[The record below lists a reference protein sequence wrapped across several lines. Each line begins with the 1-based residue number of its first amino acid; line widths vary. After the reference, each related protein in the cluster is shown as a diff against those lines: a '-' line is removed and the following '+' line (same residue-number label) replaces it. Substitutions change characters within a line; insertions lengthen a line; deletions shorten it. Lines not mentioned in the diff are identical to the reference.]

1 MTLKEMKIKVF
12 SLIEEYYPELT
23 GLAEDEDVLN
33 KINGIVNSIQLDL
46 MKYRKIPANT
56 EIEIKE
62 NSDRIITISDEINDL
77 YQLNK
82 VILVPSDNTISKDFE
97 MLDEDNIQVNDDF
110 VGTVRLFYYKYP
122 RTVKVSFEESEDKD
136 QYDENFK
143 FDIDLVLQE
152 VMPYG
157 IARDLLRLDMISV
170 YGTYFEKTY
179 NELKQ
184 QLDSRRTAGII
195 TIYDGEDI

>member
-12 SLIEEYYPELT
+12 SLIEEYYPELE
-23 GLAEDEDVLN
+23 GMAEDEDVLN
-33 KINGIVNSIQLDL
+33 KINGVVNSIQLDL

-56 EIEIKE
+56 EIEITE
-62 NSDRIITISDEINDL
+62 DSDRIITISDEIKDI

-82 VILVPSDNTISKDFE
+82 VVLVPERDEIRKDFN
-97 MLDEDNIQVNDDF
+97 MLDEDNIELNDDF
-110 VGTVRLFYYKYP
+110 VGIVKIFYYKYP
-122 RTVKVSFEESEDKD
+122 KMVKLTFEEDEDQD
-136 QYDENFK
+136 EYDENFK
-143 FDIDLVLQE
+143 FDLDLVVQE

-170 YGTYFEKTY
+170 YGTYFERTY

-184 QLDSRRTAGII
+184 QLDGRKTAGII
-195 TIYDGEDI
+195 TIYGGDDI

>member
-33 KINGIVNSIQLDL
+33 KINGVVNSIQLDL
-46 MKYRKIPANT
+46 MKYRKLPANT

-62 NSDRIITISDEINDL
+62 NSNRIITISDEISDL

-82 VILVPSDNTISKDFE
+82 VVLIPTNDTISKQFT
-97 MLDEDNIQVNDDF
+97 MLDEDNIEVNDDF
-110 VGTVRLFYYKYP
+110 VGTVRIFYYKYP
-122 RTVKVSFEESEDKD
+122 KMAKISFSENEDPD

-143 FDIDLVLQE
+143 FDLDLVLQE

-170 YGTYFEKTY
+170 YGTYFERTY

-195 TIYDGEDI
+195 NIVDGEDI

>member
-12 SLIEEYYPELT
+12 SLIEEYYPELE
-23 GLAEDEDVLN
+23 GMAEDEDVLN
-33 KINGIVNSIQLDL
+33 KINGVVNSIQLDL

-56 EIEIKE
+56 EIEITE
-62 NSDRIITISDEINDL
+62 DSDRIITISDEIKDI

-82 VILVPSDNTISKDFE
+82 VVLVPERDGIRKDFN
-97 MLDEDNIQVNDDF
+97 MLDEDNIELNDDF
-110 VGTVRLFYYKYP
+110 VGTVKIFYYKYP
-122 RTVKVSFEESEDKD
+122 KMVKLTFEEDEDQD
-136 QYDENFK
+136 EYDENFK
-143 FDIDLVLQE
+143 FDLDLVVQE

-170 YGTYFEKTY
+170 YGTYFERTY

-184 QLDSRRTAGII
+184 QLDGRKTAGII
-195 TIYDGEDI
+195 TIYGGDDI

>member
-33 KINGIVNSIQLDL
+33 KINGVFNSIQLDL

-56 EIEIKE
+56 DINIKE
-62 NSDRIITISDEINDL
+62 NSNKIITISEEISDL

-82 VILVPSDNTISKDFE
+82 VILDPSANFT
-97 MLDEDNIQVNDDF
+97 MLDEDNIQLEDDY
-110 VGTVRLFYYKYP
+110 VGNVKLFYYKYP
-122 RTVKVSFEESEDKD
+122 KMAKVSFDEDEDID

-143 FDIDLVLQE
+143 IELDLMLQE

-157 IARDLLRLDMISV
+157 IARDLLRLDMISE
-170 YGTYFEKTY
+170 YGTYFERTY
-179 NELKQ
+179 NEMKQ

-195 TIYDGEDI
+195 TIYGGEDI

>member
-12 SLIEEYYPELT
+12 SLIEEYYPELE
-23 GLAEDEDVLN
+23 GMAEDEDVLN
-33 KINGIVNSIQLDL
+33 KINGVVNSIQLDL

-56 EIEIKE
+56 EIEITE
-62 NSDRIITISDEINDL
+62 DSDRIITISDEIKVI

-82 VILVPSDNTISKDFE
+82 VVLVPERDGIRKDFN
-97 MLDEDNIQVNDDF
+97 MLDEDNIELNDDF
-110 VGTVRLFYYKYP
+110 IGTVKIFYYKYP
-122 RTVKVSFEESEDKD
+122 KMVKLTFEEDEDQD
-136 QYDENFK
+136 EYDENFK
-143 FDIDLVLQE
+143 FDLDLVVQE

-170 YGTYFEKTY
+170 YGTYFERTY

-184 QLDSRRTAGII
+184 QLDGRKTAGII
-195 TIYDGEDI
+195 TIYGGDDI

>member
-56 EIEIKE
+56 EIEINE

-122 RTVKVSFEESEDKD
+122 RTVKVSFEKNEDKD

>member
-12 SLIEEYYPELT
+12 SLIEEYYPELE
-23 GLAEDEDVLN
+23 GMAEDEDVLN
-33 KINGIVNSIQLDL
+33 KINGVVNSIQLDL

-56 EIEIKE
+56 EIEITE
-62 NSDRIITISDEINDL
+62 DSDRIITISDEIKDI

-82 VILVPSDNTISKDFE
+82 VVLVPERDGIRKDFN
-97 MLDEDNIQVNDDF
+97 MLDEDNIELNDDF
-110 VGTVRLFYYKYP
+110 IGTVKIFYYKYP
-122 RTVKVSFEESEDKD
+122 KMVKLTFEEDEDQD
-136 QYDENFK
+136 EYDENFK
-143 FDIDLVLQE
+143 FDLDLVVQE

-170 YGTYFEKTY
+170 YGTYFERTY

-184 QLDSRRTAGII
+184 QLDGRKTAGII
-195 TIYDGEDI
+195 TIYGGDDI

>member
-12 SLIEEYYPELT
+12 SLIEEYYPELE
-23 GLAEDEDVLN
+23 GMAEDEDVLN
-33 KINGIVNSIQLDL
+33 KINGVVNSIQLDL

-56 EIEIKE
+56 EIEITE
-62 NSDRIITISDEINDL
+62 DSDRIITISDEIKDI

-82 VILVPSDNTISKDFE
+82 VILVPERDGIRKDFN
-97 MLDEDNIQVNDDF
+97 MLDEDNIELNDDF
-110 VGTVRLFYYKYP
+110 VGTVKIFYYKYP
-122 RTVKVSFEESEDKD
+122 KMVKLTFEEDEDQD
-136 QYDENFK
+136 EYDENFK
-143 FDIDLVLQE
+143 FDLDLVVQE

-170 YGTYFEKTY
+170 YGTYFERTY

-184 QLDSRRTAGII
+184 QLDGRKTAGII
-195 TIYDGEDI
+195 TIYGGDDI

>member
-23 GLAEDEDVLN
+23 GMAEDEDVLN
-33 KINGIVNSIQLDL
+33 KINGVVNSIQLDL
-46 MKYRKIPANT
+46 MKYRKLPANT
-56 EIEIKE
+56 EIDINE
-62 NSDRIITISDEINDL
+62 NSDHIITISDEISDL

-82 VILVPSDNTISKDFE
+82 VVLDGNNNNFT
-97 MLDEDNIQVNDDF
+97 MLDEDSIQLDDDF

-122 RTVKVSFEESEDKD
+122 KMVKVSFNENEDIDK
-136 QYDENFK
+136 YDENFK
-143 FDIDLVLQE
+143 FDLDLVLQE

-157 IARDLLRLDMISV
+157 IARDLLRLDMISN
-170 YGTYFEKTY
+170 YGSYFERTY

-184 QLDSRRTAGII
+184 QLDSRKTAGII
-195 TIYDGEDI
+195 TIYGGDDI

>member
-33 KINGIVNSIQLDL
+33 KINGVVNSIQMDL

-62 NSDRIITISDEINDL
+62 NSNRIITLSEEISDLYQINKIVLVPEEGITNKDFTMFDDDNIEINDEF
-77 YQLNK
+77 
-82 VILVPSDNTISKDFE
+82 I
-97 MLDEDNIQVNDDF
+97 
-110 VGTVRLFYYKYP
+110 GTVKIFYYKYP
-122 RTVKVSFEESEDKD
+122 KMAKVDFEEGEDKD
-136 QYDENFK
+136 LYDENFK
-143 FDIDLVLQE
+143 FDIDLAIQE

-170 YGTYFEKTY
+170 YGTYFERTY
-179 NELKQ
+179 NELKS
-184 QLDSRRTAGII
+184 QLDPRRTAGII
-195 TIYDGEDI
+195 TITGGDII